1 MDQGYVSTAVKGSF
15 WYLDPEYFR
24 RQQLIEK
31 SDVYSFSV
39 VLFEV
44 LCARAV
50 IFPGLP
56 REQVSLAE
64 WAMQWHRN
72 GMIKKIVDPKIV
84 GSISEG
90 SLKKFAESVEKCLA
104 EYGID
109 RPSMGDVLWN
119 LEYSLQLQEAS
130 SQIDPP
136 EDKSNLIV
144 LEKPT
149 ENDDF
154 KANPVAASASAAI
167 AASDDFD
174 VTVGFQLHFPHVGNI
189 QGRKKNQMGV
199 ERI

>member
-1 MDQGYVSTAVKGSF
+1 M
-15 WYLDPEYFR
+15 LFR
-24 RQQLIEK
+24 SLTEK
-31 SDVYSFSV
+31 SDVYSFGV

-50 IFPGLP
+50 ICPGLP

-64 WAMQWHRN
+64 WAMQWHRK
-72 GMIKKIVDPKIV
+72 GMIEKIVDPKIA

-90 SLKKFAESVEKCLA
+90 SLKKFAEAAEKCLA
-104 EYGID
+104 EYGVD

-144 LEKPT
+144 LEKPS

-154 KANPVAASASAAI
+154 KANPVAAAAA
-167 AASDDFD
+167 AASDDSD
-174 VTVGFQLHFPHVGNI
+174 VTVGSQLHFPHVGNI
-189 QGRKKNQMGV
+189 QGR
-199 ERI
+199 